1 MGGRKDTKILLRFP
15 SVALRLIAK
24 WPLPLL
30 HALGTVLGWA
40 LYGTSPTYRRRV
52 RANLRQ
58 AGYAD
63 ARTRREAI
71 AAAGRML
78 AELPALWFR
87 PHAEVAA
94 LVREVLGEEEVLAAR
109 AQGKALLFLTPHMG
123 SFEVTAQYAALRYPL
138 TVLYR
143 PPRLVWL
150 EPLMREGRGRPNVRL
165 VPADLT
171 GVRQL
176 YRALQHGE
184 AVGLLPDQV
193 PSKGEGEWAD
203 FFGQPAYTMTLAARL
218 AERPGLACFL
228 AFGRRLP
235 RGRGYAIVI
244 RSLPERLE
252 GETATRRLNR
262 ALEMLVRECPGQ
274 YLWSYNRYK
283 APPGAPSAPRD
294 GGPPAP

>member
-24 WPLPLL
+24 LPLPLL
-30 HALGTVLGWA
+30 HALGTVLGWL
-40 LYGTSPTYRRRV
+40 LYGMSPTYRRNLRD
-52 RANLRQ
+52 NLRQ
-58 AGYAD
+58 AGYGD

-71 AAAGRML
+71 ASAGRML

-87 PHAEVAA
+87 PHAAAAA
-94 LVREVLGEEEVLAAR
+94 LVREVDGEAQVLAAQQ
-109 AQGKALLFLTPHMG
+109 AGKALLFLTPHMG
-123 SFEVTAQYAALRYPL
+123 SFEVTAQYAALRGPI

-143 PPRLVWL
+143 PPRLAWL

-165 VPADLT
+165 VPADVT

-176 YRALQHGE
+176 FRALQKGE

-203 FFGQPAYTMTLAARL
+203 FFGRPAYTMTLAARL

-228 AFGRRLP
+228 AFGRRLA
-235 RGRGYAIVI
+235 RGRGYAIAI
-244 RSLPERLE
+244 RALPAKLE
-252 GETATRRLNR
+252 GESATRRLNR
-262 ALEMLVRECPGQ
+262 ALETLVRECPGQ

-283 APPGAPSAPRD
+283 VPRDAPPP
-294 GGPPAP
+294 